1 MELLAAYFSIRHFR
15 IMLEGHNFQLW
26 MDHKPLL
33 AALNHISEPW
43 TPRQQQQL
51 SFITE
56 CTDDIKHVPGHSNM
70 VTYCLSRPLVAPV
83 CQVAAHQQPT
93 TPMYQVAPNHL
104 EAGPDAP
111 VTPLAIDYAAIAPT
125 K

>member
-1 MELLAAYFSIRHFR
+1 MLVYEPIPVSVLSRVWLASG
-15 IMLEGHNFQLW
+15 L
-26 MDHKPLL
+26 D
-33 AALNHISEPW
+33 W

-56 CTDDIKHVPGHSNM
+56 CTDDIKHVPGLSNM

-93 TPMYQVAPNHL
+93 TPMYQVAPHHL

-111 VTPLAIDYAAIAPT
+111 VTPLVIDYAAIAPT